1 MSDNKY
7 ASKHEILVRQ
17 LQKTIKHLRTAQFS
31 HGHWEDG
38 NWAANEAAQLIEDA
52 IKASSE
58 ENKEKE

>member
-1 MSDNKY
+1 MKKEKLLDDLK
-7 ASKHEILVRQ
+7 KI
-17 LQKTIKHLRTAQFS
+17 IKHLRTAQFS
-31 HGHWEDG
+31 YGNFEDG